1 LTNVGCSFCA
11 GLTSVT
17 AMTMRYII
25 LFENSF
31 RSRDWHRFG
40 CDVFAAKGF
49 QVIAVQTTDAP
60 PEDFSETVYR
70 CCDRAALD
78 QCVGA
83 VQAEDVVLNLV
94 VLSPRSVWIYDWLRE
109 RRVRYMIMSRGGLPL
124 SFVGFRSALGPSDWL
139 HLRAGGLRQ
148 WVGTKCRWLARR
160 REVMRAPPPRWWLR
174 AGRRPDRM
182 ANLLYPRV
190 GRAEILPMLHF
201 DVEAA
206 QSAPEYRAAW
216 RPYAVFLD
224 QMMLDHPE
232 LKLELMKMSS
242 EVDPERYHPALE
254 RCFRIVEDQ
263 TGFDVIVAPH
273 PKATPQSNARFGRRV
288 VDMPTAS
295 LVRGSSLVLCHY
307 TTAVSFPVIFHKPVM
322 FLTTDKMETNASGVM
337 VARLS
342 SWLGERRI
350 NIDHLP
356 YTLPI
361 PVVAETN
368 YRKYQQVF
376 LYSEAPLDW
385 NGVLARVVA
394 EAAWST
400 SQMSVAS
407 SVTAVSRIRPD
418 PLFPAV

>member
-1 LTNVGCSFCA
+1 
-11 GLTSVT
+11 
-17 AMTMRYII
+17 M
-25 LFENSF
+25 
-31 RSRDWHRFG
+31 
-40 CDVFAAKGF
+40 
-49 QVIAVQTTDAP
+49 QTIDAP
-60 PEDFSETVYR
+60 PEDFSEAVFK
-70 CCDRAALD
+70 CFDRAALD
-78 QCVGA
+78 QHIGA
-83 VQAEDVVLNLV
+83 VRAEDVVLNLV
-94 VLSPRSVWIYDWLRE
+94 VLAPRSAWIYDWLRE

-124 SFVGFRSALGPSDWL
+124 SFVGFGSALGPSDLL
-139 HLRAGGLRQ
+139 HLRAGELRR
-148 WVGTKCRWLARR
+148 WVGAKCRWLARC

-174 AGRRPDRM
+174 AGRRPDPM
-182 ANLLYPRV
+182 ANPLYPRV

-206 QSAPEYRAAW
+206 QSAPEYRAAR

-224 QMMLDHPE
+224 QMMIDHPE
-232 LKLELMKMSS
+232 LELELMKMSS

-263 TGFDVIVAPH
+263 TGLDVIVAPH

-307 TTAVSFPVIFHKPVM
+307 TTAVSFPVIFHKPVL

-356 YTLPI
+356 ATLSI
-361 PVVAETN
+361 PVVAEAN
-368 YRKYQQVF
+368 YRRYEQTF
-376 LYSEAPLDW
+376 LYSDAPLDW
-385 NGVLARVVA
+385 TGVIARVA
-394 EAAWST
+394 C
-400 SQMSVAS
+400 
-407 SVTAVSRIRPD
+407 
-418 PLFPAV
+418 